1 MSTKNITTPI
11 TDEDIKSL
19 KAGEMITITGEI
31 YTARDAAHKRLCE
44 MIEKGEKLPI
54 DIKGKTVFYAG
65 PCPSKPNEVIGSVG
79 PTTST
84 RMDAYSPK
92 LIELGLKV
100 MIGKGRRS
108 ESVIGQIIKHKGL
121 YLIAIGGAAAIT
133 AKCVKSVEI
142 VAFEDLG
149 TEAIRKL
156 YVENMPLIVAIDS
169 NGNNSLV
176 G

>member
-1 MSTKNITTPI
+1 MNTKNIATPI

-54 DIKGKTVFYAG
+54 DIEGKTVFYAG

-108 ESVIGQIIKHKGL
+108 ESVIEQIIKHKGL

-169 NGNNSLV
+169 NGENSLV

>member
-1 MSTKNITTPI
+1 MNTKNIMTPI
-11 TDEDIKSL
+11 TDETIRSL

-44 MIEKGEKLPI
+44 MIDKGEELPI

-65 PCPSKPNEVIGSVG
+65 PCPSKPGEVIGSVG

-92 LIELGLKV
+92 LIERGLRV

-108 ESVIGQIIKHKGL
+108 ERVIEEIVKHKGL
-121 YLIAIGGAAAIT
+121 YLIAIGGAAAVM

-169 NGNNSLV
+169 NGVNSLV

>member
-1 MSTKNITTPI
+1 MNTKNITTPI
-11 TDEDIKSL
+11 TDETIRSL

-54 DIKGKTVFYAG
+54 DIEGKTVFYAG
-65 PCPSKPNEVIGSVG
+65 PCPSKPGEVIGSVG

-108 ESVIGQIIKHKGL
+108 ESVIEQIVKHKGL
-121 YLIAIGGAAAIT
+121 YLIAIGGAAAII

-169 NGNNSLV
+169 NGDNSLV

>member
-1 MSTKNITTPI
+1 MSTKNIMTPI
-11 TDEDIKSL
+11 TDETIRSL

-31 YTARDAAHKRLCE
+31 YTARDAAHKRLCD
-44 MIEKGEKLPI
+44 MIDKGEELPI

-79 PTTST
+79 PTTSR

-108 ESVIGQIIKHKGL
+108 ENVISQIVKHKGL
-121 YLIAIGGAAAIT
+121 YLIAIGGAAAVT

-169 NGNNSLV
+169 NGENSLL

>member
-54 DIKGKTVFYAG
+54 DIEGKTVFYAG

>member
-1 MSTKNITTPI
+1 MSTKNIKTPLTEESI
-11 TDEDIKSL
+11 QSL
-19 KAGEMITITGEI
+19 KAGDMITITGEI
-31 YTARDAAHKRLCE
+31 YTARDAAHKRLCS

-54 DIKGKTVFYAG
+54 DIEGHTVFYAG
-65 PCPSKPNEVIGSVG
+65 PCPSKPGEVIGSVG

-84 RMDAYSPK
+84 RMDAYSPT

-108 ESVIGQIIKHKGL
+108 ESVINSIINHKGL
-121 YLIAIGGAAAIT
+121 YLIAIGGAAAIM
-133 AKCVKSVEI
+133 AKCVKSVKI

-169 NGNNSLV
+169 NGDNSLV